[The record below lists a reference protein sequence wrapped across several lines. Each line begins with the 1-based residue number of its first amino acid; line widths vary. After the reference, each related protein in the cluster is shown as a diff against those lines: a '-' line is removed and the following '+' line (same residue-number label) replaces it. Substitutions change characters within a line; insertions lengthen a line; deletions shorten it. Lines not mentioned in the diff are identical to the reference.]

1 MSDKLY
7 RKCVICGKMFE
18 TVYPSKITCSLE
30 CSAQRKS
37 DTARAYQQRCREER
51 HMPKKTCRVCGKEF
65 VPKEGTK
72 NQSYCSRECKRQEL
86 NKRARDRYHE
96 MRYIEPQAETIIPG
110 EPTLD
115 EKIAAAQ
122 AMGMTYGQY
131 VLMLRQRK
139 GEI

>member
-1 MSDKLY
+1 M
-7 RKCVICGKMFE
+7 
-18 TVYPSKITCSLE
+18 TKI
-30 CSAQRKS
+30 
-37 DTARAYQQRCREER
+37 
-51 HMPKKTCRVCGKEF
+51 CRVCGKEF
-65 VPKEGTK
+65 VPEEGAN

-96 MRYIEPQAETIIPG
+96 MRYIEPHSEERCTI

>member
-1 MSDKLY
+1 
-7 RKCVICGKMFE
+7 
-18 TVYPSKITCSLE
+18 
-30 CSAQRKS
+30 
-37 DTARAYQQRCREER
+37 
-51 HMPKKTCRVCGKEF
+51 
-65 VPKEGTK
+65 
-72 NQSYCSRECKRQEL
+72 
-86 NKRARDRYHE
+86 
-96 MRYIEPQAETIIPG
+96 MRYIEPHSEERCTI